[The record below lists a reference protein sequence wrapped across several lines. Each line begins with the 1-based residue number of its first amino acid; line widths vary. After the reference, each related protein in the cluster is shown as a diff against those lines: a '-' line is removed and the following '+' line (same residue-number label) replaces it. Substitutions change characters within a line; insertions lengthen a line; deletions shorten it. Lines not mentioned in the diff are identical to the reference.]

1 MMQLRNFAPERLAD
15 CLIFILSM
23 RAEGYSGT
31 NNRGRPMHHKILLAI
46 AALTAFSAP
55 TLAQDAPPPVPGS
68 EAEKLANQLANP
80 ISSLISVPLQLNWNT
95 GGGYAS
101 NGNAWTLNVQPV
113 IPFSISENFNLI
125 SRTIVPFVTQS
136 NITAPPPSVPA
147 DYQTGQTGIGD
158 TTQSFFFSPK
168 KPLGGKIIF
177 GAGPAMLIPTSTST
191 PLGNNQFSIG
201 PTFVALTQTNGW
213 TVGILMN
220 QLWSVGGSTST
231 QNEVNQMFIQP
242 FIAHADKKG
251 RTYGI
256 NTETTCNWNAVGT
269 QCAVPI
275 NVTAAQLVRF
285 GHQPVQFT
293 IGARYYVVQ
302 PEGAPQ
308 WGMRFV
314 TTFLFPAG

>member
-1 MMQLRNFAPERLAD
+1 MRRSTRFALA
-15 CLIFILSM
+15 
-23 RAEGYSGT
+23 
-31 NNRGRPMHHKILLAI
+31 AI
-46 AALTAFSAP
+46 TASIALPAQ
-55 TLAQDAPPPVPGS
+55 AQDAPPVPGS

-80 ISSLISVPLQLNWNT
+80 ISSLISVPLQFNWNT

-101 NGNAWTLNVQPV
+101 DGNNFTLNVQPV
-113 IPFSISENFNLI
+113 IPFSISKDFNLI
-125 SRTIVPFVTQS
+125 SRTIVPFITQS
-136 NITAPPPSVPA
+136 NITPPPPQVPA
-147 DYQTGQTGIGD
+147 TYQTGQTGIGD
-158 TTQSFFFSPK
+158 TTQSFFLSPK
-168 KPLGGKIIF
+168 APLFGKIIF
-177 GAGPAMLIPTSTST
+177 GFGPAMLIPTSTSV
-191 PLGNNQFSIG
+191 PLGNNQFSLG

-220 QLWSVGGSTST
+220 QLWSLGGANST
-231 QNEVNQMFIQP
+231 QNQVNSMFIQP

-275 NVTAAQLVRF
+275 NVTASQLVKF

-293 IGARYYVVQ
+293 IGARYYVVRPDFA
-302 PEGAPQ
+302 PE

>member
-1 MMQLRNFAPERLAD
+1 MHIVARTALA
-15 CLIFILSM
+15 
-23 RAEGYSGT
+23 A
-31 NNRGRPMHHKILLAI
+31 LAI
-46 AALTAFSAP
+46 GLAAPA
-55 TLAQDAPPPVPGS
+55 LAEDTPPPVPGS

-80 ISSLISVPLQLNWNT
+80 ISSLISVPLQFNWNT

-101 NGNAWTLNVQPV
+101 DGNNFTLNVQPV
-113 IPFSISENFNLI
+113 IPFSISKHWNLI
-125 SRTIVPFVTQS
+125 SRTIVPFITQS
-136 NITAPPPSVPA
+136 NITPPQVPQVPP

-168 KPLGGKIIF
+168 APLGGKIIF

-191 PLGNNQFSIG
+191 ALGNNKFALG
-201 PTFVALTQTNGW
+201 PTFVALTQSKGW

-220 QLWSVGGSTST
+220 QLWSFSGTNST
-231 QNEVNQMFIQP
+231 QNDVNSMFIQP
-242 FIAHADKKG
+242 FIAHADKRG

-269 QCAVPI
+269 KCAVPI
-275 NVTAAQLVRF
+275 NLTASQLVKF
-285 GHQPVQFT
+285 GRQPVQFT
-293 IGARYYVVQ
+293 IGGRYFVVR
-302 PEGAPQ
+302 PDGAPE

>member
-1 MMQLRNFAPERLAD
+1 MRHSTRFALA
-15 CLIFILSM
+15 
-23 RAEGYSGT
+23 
-31 NNRGRPMHHKILLAI
+31 AI
-46 AALTAFSAP
+46 ATTIALPA
-55 TLAQDAPPPVPGS
+55 LAQDASPVPGS

-80 ISSLISVPLQLNWNT
+80 ISSLISVPLQFNWNT

-101 NGNAWTLNVQPV
+101 DGNNFTLNVQPV
-113 IPFSISENFNLI
+113 IPFSISKDWNLI
-125 SRTIVPFVTQS
+125 SRTIVPFITQS
-136 NITAPPPSVPA
+136 NITPPPPQVPA
-147 DYQTGQTGIGD
+147 TYQTGQTGIGD
-158 TTQSFFFSPK
+158 TTQSFFLSPK
-168 KPLGGKIIF
+168 APLFGKIIF
-177 GAGPAMLIPTSTST
+177 GFGPAMLIPTSTSV
-191 PLGNNQFSIG
+191 PLGNNQFSAG

-220 QLWSVGGSTST
+220 QLWSFGGSTST
-231 QNEVNQMFIQP
+231 QNEVNSMFIQP

-275 NVTAAQLVRF
+275 NVTASQLVKF
-285 GHQPVQFT
+285 GRQPVQLT
-293 IGARYYVVQ
+293 IGARYFVVRPDFA
-302 PEGAPQ
+302 PE

>member
-1 MMQLRNFAPERLAD
+1 MRRSTRFALAA
-15 CLIFILSM
+15 ITASM
-23 RAEGYSGT
+23 
-31 NNRGRPMHHKILLAI
+31 
-46 AALTAFSAP
+46 ALPA
-55 TLAQDAPPPVPGS
+55 LAQEAPPVPGS
-68 EAEKLANQLANP
+68 EAEQLANQLANP
-80 ISSLISVPLQLNWNT
+80 ISSLISVPLQFKWNT

-101 NGNAWTLNVQPV
+101 EGDNFTLNVQPV
-113 IPFSISENFNLI
+113 IPFSISENWNLI
-125 SRTIVPFVTQS
+125 SRTIVPFITQS
-136 NITAPPPSVPA
+136 NITPPPPQVPA
-147 DYQTGQTGIGD
+147 TYQTGQTGIGD
-158 TTQSFFFSPK
+158 TTQSFFLSPK
-168 KPLGGKIIF
+168 APLFGKIIF
-177 GAGPAMLIPTSTST
+177 GFGPAMLIPTSTSV
-191 PLGNNQFSIG
+191 PLGNNQFSLG

-220 QLWSVGGSTST
+220 QLWSVSGSAT
-231 QNEVNQMFIQP
+231 QNNVNSMFIQP

-275 NVTAAQLVRF
+275 NVTASQLVKF

-293 IGARYYVVQ
+293 IGARYFVVR
-302 PEGAPQ
+302 PDFAPQ